1 MRLRCVVARHSTC
14 ASPKAASA
22 DGAVRMSAA
31 AARQA
36 VTNDRL
42 AQSADATPLAVGE
55 PGHWD
60 RVHQESTR
68 DDRATVR
75 RQRKA
80 ARSAQAALSRA
91 QDTQDVVGEAVATAQ
106 LAAAKREATRAR
118 LSAAMGKGQPP
129 SDAPLPGSGS
139 NFWAWR
145 TGPEGR
151 RVLRDRAKQI
161 DSLYS
166 HDRKGVARSVDETEH
181 EIRAREA
188 SLQVT
193 RRAKKGIPAQPVD
206 AAMLDHFAAV
216 RSRVTAR

>member
-1 MRLRCVVARHSTC
+1 
-14 ASPKAASA
+14 
-22 DGAVRMSAA
+22 MSLS
-31 AARQA
+31 
-36 VTNDRL
+36 DFEG
-42 AQSADATPLAVGE
+42 DAGHPLAAHPRLV
-55 PGHWD
+55 
-60 RVHQESTR
+60 R
-68 DDRATVR
+68 DRAYAR
-75 RQRKA
+75 A
-80 ARSAQAALSRA
+80 AVDA
-91 QDTQDVVGEAVATAQ
+91 ATAQ
-106 LAAAKREATRAR
+106 LAAAQREATRAR